1 MVTLIHCLRPII
13 SPKKSLKVALGFP
26 SMICSVMWPIETLRK
41 LLGSLKK
48 SPTPTFNIKSRQNVN
63 VENHDI
69 GLYIVKDTQ

>member
-1 MVTLIHCLRPII
+1 
-13 SPKKSLKVALGFP
+13 
-26 SMICSVMWPIETLRK
+26 MICSVMWPIETLRK